1 MRKWWWPVRTVG
13 ERLQRRIDEV
23 DAWIRAHAE
32 AAAPGDRDEHWH
44 ATVNELLGKRASLV
58 QQQKLGFMITD
69 RRKVR
74 G

>member
-1 MRKWWWPVRTVG
+1 MLWRWWPVRTVR
-13 ERLQRRIDEV
+13 EQLQRRIDEV
-23 DAWIRAHAE
+23 DTWIRVHAQ
-32 AAAPGDRDEHWH
+32 AAEPGDRDERWH
-44 ATVNELLGKRASLV
+44 EAVNELLVKRDALV